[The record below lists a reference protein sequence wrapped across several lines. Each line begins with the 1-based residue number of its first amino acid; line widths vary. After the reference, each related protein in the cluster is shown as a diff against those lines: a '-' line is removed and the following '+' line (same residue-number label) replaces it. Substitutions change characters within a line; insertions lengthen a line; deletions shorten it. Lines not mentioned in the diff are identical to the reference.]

1 MPIGTIPIYRQ
12 LFDFLAWLL
21 SRSECAEAGAFFG
34 RPAKCGVAHTSLLI
48 GRGSLLFVESY
59 RIRGA
64 VVRRSSYFSPAQAGL
79 FCARPGNAK
88 GPVIRDGAFR
98 TFLRWRGMLCDP
110 ADFLN
115 SSRSHLVPGP
125 PGGVLRRRFARQKDA
140 PARRGACRGFEG
152 DIPLMV
158 GFRPTLATYTCRLTA
173 TLNSAGRR
181 GTSSGRMTTVGHDQ
195 PPCVSAARFQRSA
208 QAPVGRSV
216 GWQG

>member
-34 RPAKCGVAHTSLLI
+34 RPAKCEVAHTSLLI

-98 TFLRWRGMLCDP
+98 TFLHWRGMLSDP
-110 ADFLN
+110 ADFSIRHALIG
-115 SSRSHLVPGP
+115 SGAARWRATPTLLSLGKKMPRREGGVPG
-125 PGGVLRRRFARQKDA
+125 LSRRHSVDGR
-140 PARRGACRGFEG
+140 
-152 DIPLMV
+152 
-158 GFRPTLATYTCRLTA
+158 FRPTLATYACWLTGTLQWINFLWAACGQRLA
-173 TLNSAGRR
+173 QG
-181 GTSSGRMTTVGHDQ
+181 
-195 PPCVSAARFQRSA
+195 VS
-208 QAPVGRSV
+208 
-216 GWQG
+216 